1 MSLRKELKMKN
12 PGRRFKGLCPSLL
25 AVIGLSILIAASVA
39 SAAEWRIEGKK
50 LTETEAVTGAK
61 HTEANFLIPSLN
73 IGISCAKHTIKD
85 GLILTNGEVHGTI
98 ELENCKTIT
107 LSTGKEVPGCKPA
120 EPIVATGRAK
130 PILHNGLTYI
140 LVLPPSG
147 TETYAIAKFGGEC
160 ALPEQNTIKG
170 TAVGE
175 CLNLKLEKGPKFC
188 EEEAVTHLGQ
198 LAPQALFPGDQ
209 IKFGANAVTYDGVA
223 EVKLAGKNA
232 GKNASA
238 FG

>member
-1 MSLRKELKMKN
+1 MNN
-12 PGRRFKGLCPSLL
+12 PGHRFKGLRRSLL
-25 AVIGLSILIAASVA
+25 AVLGLTILIAASAA

-50 LTETEAVTGAK
+50 ITETESVTGAK

-73 IGISCAKHTIKD
+73 IGILCAKHTIKD

-107 LSTGKEVPGCKPA
+107 ISTGKEVASCKPA

-147 TETYAIAKFGGEC
+147 TEIYAIARFSELC
-160 ALPEQNTIKG
+160 ALPEEDIIKG
-170 TAVGE
+170 TLVGE
-175 CLNLKLEKGPKFC
+175 CLNLKLEKGAKLC
-188 EEEAVTHLGQ
+188 EEESVTHLGQ
-198 LAPQALFPGDQ
+198 MAPQALFPSDQ
-209 IKFGANAVTYDGVA
+209 ILFGTHAVTYDGVA
-223 EVKLAGKNA
+223 EVKLAGKNI
-232 GKNASA
+232 GKKASA